1 MRNFRLALCAAVL
14 AAGCNIVLAADD
26 DLYRALGEKAGLQRL
41 SADFVV
47 RLKADAQIG
56 HQFKDIKA
64 AALAESLA
72 SQLCKVSGGP
82 CEYEGA
88 TMQQAHKELPIHRA
102 DFNRLVEVL
111 QDTMDAQGIAFGNQN
126 RLLALLAP
134 MHRDIIKR

>member
-1 MRNFRLALCAAVL
+1 MRKFLLAFCVALL

-26 DLYRALGEKAGLQRL
+26 ALYRALGEQAGLQRL
-41 SADFVV
+41 STDFVA

-56 HQFKDIKA
+56 HHFKDVKA
-64 AALAESLA
+64 KALAESLA
-72 SQLCKVSGGP
+72 SQFCKVSGGP

-88 TMQQAHKELPIHRA
+88 PMKLAHQDLEITRA

-111 QDTMDAQGIAFGNQN
+111 QDTMNAQGIAFGDQN

-134 MHRDIIKR
+134 MHRDIINR